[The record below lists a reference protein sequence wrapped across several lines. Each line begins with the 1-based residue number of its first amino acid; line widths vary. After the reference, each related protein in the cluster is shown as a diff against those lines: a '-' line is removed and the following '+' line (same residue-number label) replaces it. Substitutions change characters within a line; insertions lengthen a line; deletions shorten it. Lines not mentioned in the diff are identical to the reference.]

1 MEPLFTNLMEF
12 GAMGLFAA
20 FLVWQ
25 HLNMQKRLDS
35 LLEKF
40 QIQLTNIQEK
50 AESNEDKLRAR
61 YDLVLE
67 QYRSE
72 KSTFRESV
80 AAQVSNSIREIDL
93 IKKKIADLPLESI
106 QIQIEGLSLN
116 QRNSHLTL
124 EKGLEILKKMEE
136 EAKIRAMAKR
146 ISDGD

>member
-25 HLNMQKRLDS
+25 HMNMQKRLDS

-40 QIQLTNIQEK
+40 QIQLTSIQDK

-67 QYRSE
+67 QYREE
-72 KSTFRESV
+72 KSTFRNSV
-80 AAQVSNSIREIDL
+80 ASQVADSIREIDQ

-146 ISDGD
+146 ISDKD